1 MKFLFDENCSPS
13 DKFIETHP
21 ICENVKYRLEQG
33 VKDEAILEHVSKDD
47 FIIVTKDI
55 RFALDATGKK
65 FKVIYHH
72 ESRKQ
77 RLFFCKQG
85 NLSLNWFQNSRV
97 SNSGKSNFLLFP

>member
-33 VKDEAILEHVSKDD
+33 VKDEAILEHVSKDE

-72 ESRKQ
+72 ESRNKDYFLQ
-77 RLFFCKQG
+77 AGEFEPEL
-85 NLSLNWFQNSRV
+85 V
-97 SNSGKSNFLLFP
+97 SEFKSFEFK